1 MCFFACQ
8 ELLNNDFRA
17 VQCIMGTAIHPTD
30 TEVVRWRFS
39 PRSKYLGILLDVPD
53 DRSANSVGLR
63 IFQRVWRLGLKTRGK
78 KVTVFPE
85 FQAGGLFDP
94 PPPPIARPDA
104 PLEVGEPFDELPDVL
119 PVSHGSEH
127 ADQRQAE
134 LLAWLTA
141 SGSGRWEVFARVAVQ
156 IRAAADPARAR
167 VLLQNLLLLG
177 HLERSHDGARW
188 QVAPPVLVASP
199 SDPARL
205 IWCGG
210 RVQSLRGQIPSGW
223 RVVEEPQA
231 DSSAPPRWTLE
242 VPAGSHC
249 HDLRPVGTQPDW
261 NSLSYGGDVTTRL
274 ARLLPRP
281 IDLLD
286 QLLPP
291 LPHLPPS
298 DRTFYYDGTQF
309 LPAGQQQLRLRF
321 DGVIG
326 QPGLYRLEY
335 DSNPPRMVLA
345 YIDPTRP
352 PGHQIYRGD
361 WQSLRFLALPLLGR
375 SPQARLASLGDRL
388 CLAIPSEHRWPTLH
402 ERALVLSSGLLPVR
416 SSGLLIYPDVPTD
429 IARTLSRKLGVYFRE
444 ESPAHV

>member
-8 ELLNNDFRA
+8 ELLITDMRT
-17 VQCIMGTAIHPTD
+17 VLCIMGTAIQPTD
-30 TEVVRWRFS
+30 SEVVRWRFS
-39 PRSKYLGILLDVPD
+39 PRTKYLGVLLDVPD
-53 DRSANSVGLR
+53 AHTANSVGLR
-63 IFQRVWRLGLKTRGK
+63 IFQRGWRLGLRTRGK

-85 FQAGGLFDP
+85 GQAGGLFDP

-104 PLEVGEPFDELPDVL
+104 PLEVGEPFDVLPDVL
-119 PVSHGSEH
+119 PVTHGSEH

-156 IRAAADPARAR
+156 IRAAADPQRARA
-167 VLLQNLLLLG
+167 LLQNLLLLG
-177 HLERSHDGARW
+177 HIERSHDGTRW
-188 QVAPPVLVASP
+188 QVAPPVIVASP
-199 SDPARL
+199 SAPVRL

-223 RVVEEPQA
+223 RVNEEPQA
-231 DSSAPPRWTLE
+231 DSSGPPRWTLE
-242 VPAGSHC
+242 MPDGSDC
-249 HDLRPVGTQPDW
+249 QALRPIGPQPDW
-261 NSLSYGGDVTTRL
+261 NHLSCGGDVTTRL

-281 IDLLD
+281 TDLLD

-291 LPHLPPS
+291 LPHLPPP
-298 DRTFYYDGTQF
+298 DRAFYFDGNQF
-309 LPAGQQQLRLRF
+309 LPAGPQHLRLRF

-352 PGHQIYRGD
+352 SGHQIYRGD
-361 WQSLRFLALPLLGR
+361 WQTLRFLALPLLGR
-375 SPQARLASLGDRL
+375 CPQARLALNQ
-388 CLAIPSEHRWPTLH
+388 A
-402 ERALVLSSGLLPVR
+402 
-416 SSGLLIYPDVPTD
+416 
-429 IARTLSRKLGVYFRE
+429 
-444 ESPAHV
+444 